1 MFNGWSRSGHG
12 CHQRFHGLVYIFSFL
27 LRRRLHHPRPPQPLS
42 GGGERRRGQSA
53 ELSCWGSKLWSG
65 DRLTEVAQAQTEGL
79 GRGPW
84 AGSRVRSH
92 HMEPASW
99 KQGGVKRLIWN
110 VEMGIWGRAGGEIW
124 KPGAHDWGRSGTP
137 GVSPGSAETGP
148 GEPKGRVVNA
158 RGHTLWG
165 SPCVPP
171 LGSCSELS
179 GAQGPRAAGRAG
191 PG

>member
-1 MFNGWSRSGHG
+1 MWRWESGDEQEVRSGS
-12 CHQRFHGLVYIFSFL
+12 Q
-27 LRRRLHHPRPPQPLS
+27 
-42 GGGERRRGQSA
+42 
-53 ELSCWGSKLWSG
+53 EL
-65 DRLTEVAQAQTEGL
+65 
-79 GRGPW
+79 
-84 AGSRVRSH
+84 
-92 HMEPASW
+92 M
-99 KQGGVKRLIWN
+99 
-110 VEMGIWGRAGGEIW
+110 
-124 KPGAHDWGRSGTP
+124 GRSGTP

-158 RGHTLWG
+158 RGHTPWG